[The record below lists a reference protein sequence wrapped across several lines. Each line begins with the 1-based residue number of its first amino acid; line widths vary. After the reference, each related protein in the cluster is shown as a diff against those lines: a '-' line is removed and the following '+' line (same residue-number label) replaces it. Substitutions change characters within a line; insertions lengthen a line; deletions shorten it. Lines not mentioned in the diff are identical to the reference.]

1 MRQTKSALI
10 GPPPHVELNLQVQ
23 LRLLLVVAA
32 LVGSLTVGVQ
42 RADAAVY
49 SITHPVHADYLDQ
62 VRWSDS
68 WGAPRGGGRSHI
80 GVDIMGDRM
89 IPLVAANDSVVTWG
103 EFDNAGGNIVRLR
116 DTKGWE
122 YQYIHINNDRPGT
135 DDGKASCLQAFA
147 AKICNSLDGNRIKRG
162 LEFKAGEFIA
172 YMGDSG
178 NAEWI
183 ASHLHFEVYAP
194 NGDGSVS
201 PVNPTPYVDAAAANP
216 APPLPNVS
224 DAPLPDGSPWPD
236 ISTAVLEIFAATEG
250 RYPSSAEA
258 GELSQLLQK
267 QSVGETLAD
276 VIAENN
282 SAAMVDRLYLI
293 FFGRTPDADG
303 YDYWIHERSHGES
316 LEDIAEWFAD
326 SEEFQRRYGGGT
338 FEDFLNRLYTNVL
351 DRNPDSAGNRYW
363 LDLLKR
369 GEVNRGT
376 IVVYFSEG
384 GEAVGLSQLR
394 TERTVLERI
403 LTGQRPTEREIAQ
416 WSELRARHDLAS
428 AIDLLLG

>member
-1 MRQTKSALI
+1 MRSTKSALI
-10 GPPPHVELNLQVQ
+10 GHPPHAAFHLQI
-23 LRLLLVVAA
+23 RLLLVVAA
-32 LVGSLTVGVQ
+32 LVSSLTVGVQ
-42 RADAAVY
+42 RADAAIY
-49 SITHPVHADYLDQ
+49 RITHPVHPDHIDDVY
-62 VRWSDS
+62 WSDT

-116 DTKGWE
+116 DTNGWE
-122 YQYIHINNDRPGT
+122 YQYIHINNDTPGT
-135 DDGKASCLQAFA
+135 DDGNASCLQAFA
-147 AKICNSLDGNRIKRG
+147 AKICNNLDGQRIRRG
-162 LEFKAGEFIA
+162 LEFKAGELIA

-178 NAEWI
+178 NAEWT

-194 NGDGSVS
+194 DGEGGVTA
-201 PVNPTPYVDAAAANP
+201 VNPTPFVDAAAANP
-216 APPLPNVS
+216 TSPLPDVPDVS
-224 DAPLPDGSPWPD
+224 LPDGSPWPD
-236 ISTAVLEIFAATEG
+236 ISTAVLEIFEATEG
-250 RYPSSAEA
+250 RYPSSTEA
-258 GELSQLLQK
+258 GELSQLLQD

-303 YDYWIHERSHGES
+303 YDYWIQERSHGES

-326 SEEFQRRYGGGT
+326 SEEFERRYGGGT

-351 DRNPDSAGNRYW
+351 DRDPDTEGNEYW
-363 LDLLKR
+363 LDLLER

-384 GEAVGLSQLR
+384 DEAVSRSRLR

-403 LTGQRPTEREIAQ
+403 LTGERPTENDIAQ
-416 WSELRARHDLAS
+416 WVGLRRTHGLAA
-428 AIDLLLG
+428 AIDVLLG